1 MAVRMLQV
9 KLLRNLWQLK
19 GQAAAIATVVAG
31 GVAMFVMSF
40 TVLQALRATQAAF
53 YAQYHFAHVFAD
65 VRRAPVSL
73 LDRIGDIQGIQRVEG
88 RIVAPVNVRLD
99 GFNEPITGRAVSLPD
114 GGTGE
119 LNQIYLSAGH
129 LPQAFS
135 NDQVVISEAF
145 AEAHKL
151 QPGDRINAVIRGR
164 MQALTIVGL
173 ALSPEYIYQIQP
185 GAMVPDY
192 QRYCIL
198 WLNRSAL
205 EAAFDMEGAFN
216 TLSARVVQ
224 GVPVADI
231 IERLDLQLQNWG
243 GLGAYDREQQMSHL
257 FLKQELDQLQVM
269 ATVMPAI
276 FLGVAAFLLNIVA
289 ARLIRTQ
296 REQIAILKAFG
307 YSNVTIGLH
316 YLTLI
321 LIIALL
327 GVVLGV
333 VAGRELAV
341 ALGGLYQEF
350 YRFPWLL
357 LELRVPT
364 LASAAGI
371 TMAAAVLGALKAVYS
386 AVSIAPAEAM
396 RPEPPAIFGHT
407 LLEKAGFHKMN
418 APARMVLR
426 NLERQPVK
434 TVLSITGIAMSV
446 AILIVSGFQKDAIN
460 YMIRVQFNLAEKQ
473 SATVQFFETESARA
487 QFELASIAGIDY
499 VEPLR
504 NAPVVL
510 RNGQREYRTAIR
522 ALLADSRLNRILDK
536 ELRQIPLIDG
546 GLFISAYLAKRL
558 RVQVG
563 DVIDV
568 EFLDGT
574 RRTVSLPIAA
584 TIEDYVGLNAYMT
597 NKSLSLYRPER
608 HAMEGALLTISAG
621 HESQVKDALLKIPQ
635 IAGVSFRSD
644 IMASFRRNMD
654 ETLLAFTFF
663 SILLAGSIAFAVV
676 YNNARIAFAERER
689 ELASLRVLGFSQ
701 TEVARILIGEILL
714 LTLAAV
720 PLGFILGYGFAALIS
735 LGLQTDIYR
744 VPLVL
749 SPATFATA
757 ALVVVV
763 ATVLSTFIVI
773 KKLRRLDM
781 LSALKSAE

>member
-1 MAVRMLQV
+1 MRMLQV

-31 GVAMFVMSF
+31 GVAMFIMSF
-40 TVLQALRATQAAF
+40 TVLQALRATQEAF
-53 YAQYHFAHVFAD
+53 YAQYHFADVFAD

-73 LDRIGDIQGIQRVEG
+73 ERIADIPGIQQVEG
-88 RIVAPVNVRLD
+88 RIVAPVNVRLE

-119 LNQIYLSAGH
+119 LNQIYLSAGQ

-135 NDQVVISEAF
+135 SDQVVISEAF

-151 QPGDRINAVIRGR
+151 RPGDKISAVIRGR

-198 WLNRSAL
+198 WLNHSAL

-216 TLSARVVQ
+216 TLSAQVAADTQ
-224 GVPVADI
+224 VADI
-231 IERLDLQLQNWG
+231 IERLDLQLKNWG
-243 GLGAYDREQQMSHL
+243 ALGAYDRSQQTSHM

-276 FLGVAAFLLNIVA
+276 FLGVAAFLLNVVA

-296 REQIAILKAFG
+296 RDQIAILKAFG
-307 YSNVTIGLH
+307 YSNIAIGRH
-316 YLTLI
+316 YLTLV
-321 LIIALL
+321 LLIALI

-333 VAGRELAV
+333 AAGRELAV
-341 ALGGLYQEF
+341 GLGGLYQEY

-357 LELRVPT
+357 LELRLPTVASATAVT
-364 LASAAGI
+364 LAAAL
-371 TMAAAVLGALKAVYS
+371 LGTLKAVYS

-396 RPEPPAIFGHT
+396 RPEPPAIFGRT
-407 LLEKAGFHKMN
+407 LLERAGFHKMH

-426 NLERQPVK
+426 NLERQPAK
-434 TVLSITGIAMSV
+434 TLLSITGIAMSV

-460 YMIRVQFNLAEKQ
+460 YMIRVQFSLAEKQ

-487 QFELASIAGIDY
+487 QFELASLPGVDY

-510 RNGQREYRTAIR
+510 RNGQWEYRTAIR
-522 ALLADSRLNRILDK
+522 ALPENSQLNRILDK
-536 ELRQIPLIDG
+536 KLRQIPLRDG
-546 GLFISAYLAKRL
+546 GLFLSDYLAKHLRL
-558 RVQVG
+558 QVG
-563 DVIDV
+563 DKVRV
-568 EFLDGT
+568 EFLDGA
-574 RRTVSLPIAA
+574 RRQLDLPIAA

-597 NKSLSLYRPER
+597 IDSLSLYRPEKQ
-608 HAMEGALLTISAG
+608 AMEGALLTIVADQ
-621 HESQVKDALLKIPQ
+621 EKQVKDALLKIPQ
-635 IAGVSFRSD
+635 IAGVNFRSD
-644 IMASFRRNMD
+644 IMESFRRTMD
-654 ETLLAFTFF
+654 ETLLTFTFF
-663 SILLAGSIAFAVV
+663 SVLLAGSIAFAVV
-676 YNNARIAFAERER
+676 YNNARIAFAERAR

-701 TEVARILIGEILL
+701 AEVARILIGEILM
-714 LTLAAV
+714 LTLAAI
-720 PLGFILGYGFAALIS
+720 PFGFILGYGFAAMIA
-735 LGLQTDIYR
+735 LGLQTEIYR
-744 VPLVL
+744 VPLIL
-749 SPATFATA
+749 SPSTFATA

-773 KKLRRLDM
+773 KKLRGLDM
-781 LSALKSAE
+781 LRALKSAE

>member
-1 MAVRMLQV
+1 MRMLQV

-19 GQAAAIATVVAG
+19 GQAAAIAAVVAG

-40 TVLQALRATQAAF
+40 TVLQALQATQTAF

-65 VRRAPVSL
+65 VRRAPLSL
-73 LDRIGDIQGIQRVEG
+73 LERIAKTPGVSRVEG
-88 RIVAPVNVRLD
+88 RIVAPVNVRLE
-99 GFNEPITGRAVSLPD
+99 GFNEPVTGRAVSLPD

-119 LNQIYLSAGH
+119 LNRIYLSAGR

-135 NDQVVISEAF
+135 GDQVVISEAF

-151 QPGDRINAVIRGR
+151 QPGDRIAVVIRGR
-164 MQALTIVGL
+164 MQNLLIVGL

-216 TLSARVVQ
+216 TLSALVAP
-224 GVPVADI
+224 GASVADV
-231 IERLDLQLQNWG
+231 IERLDLQLNNWG
-243 GLGAYDREQQMSHL
+243 GLGAYARDEQMSHQ
-257 FLKQELDQLQVM
+257 FLKQELEQLRVM

-296 REQIAILKAFG
+296 RDQIAILKAFG
-307 YSNVTIGLH
+307 YANITIGLH

-321 LIIALL
+321 LVIALA

-333 VAGRELAV
+333 IAGRELARG
-341 ALGGLYQEF
+341 LGGLYQEY

-357 LELRVPT
+357 LELRLPT
-364 LASAAGI
+364 LAGACGI
-371 TMAAAVLGALKAVYS
+371 TVTAAVLGALKAVYS

-396 RPEPPAIFGHT
+396 RPEPPAVFGHT
-407 LLEKAGFHKMN
+407 LLEKAGFRRMN

-426 NLERQPVK
+426 NLERQPAK
-434 TVLSITGIAMSV
+434 TLLSMTGIALSV

-473 SATVQFFETESARA
+473 SATVQFFETEAARA
-487 QFELASIAGIDY
+487 QFELASIPGIDY

-504 NAPVVL
+504 SAPVVL
-510 RNGQREYRTAIR
+510 RKGQREYRTAIR
-522 ALLADSRLNRILDK
+522 ALPANSRLNRILDK
-536 ELRQIPLIDG
+536 QLRQIPLSDG

-558 RVQVG
+558 HLQIG
-563 DVIDV
+563 DLLDV
-568 EFLDGT
+568 EFLDGA
-574 RRTVSLPIAA
+574 RRKVSLPIAA

-597 NKSLSLYRPER
+597 NASLSLYRPER
-608 HAMEGALLTISAG
+608 QAMEGALLTIAPDR
-621 HESQVKDALLKIPQ
+621 EAQVKDALLNIPQ

-654 ETLLAFTFF
+654 QTLLAFTFF

-676 YNNARIAFAERER
+676 YNNARIAFAERAR

-701 TEVARILIGEILL
+701 AEVARILIGEILL
-714 LTLAAV
+714 LTLVAI
-720 PLGFILGYGFAALIS
+720 PLGFVFGYGFTALIA

-744 VPLVL
+744 VPLIL

-773 KKLRRLDM
+773 KKLRKLDI